1 LLAVKEMKDKL
12 RKFFKSADF
21 YKSMILILAVLIPV
35 QLSKY
40 LWANSAIGFSM
51 ALGVFFNSL
60 TNIAGSVKHRTY
72 GMLFSVG
79 LTFFAT
85 LAMGYAAF
93 SLWLLLPVL
102 ATLTFSISYLSV
114 YGFRASL
121 VALSGMFALVISF
134 ANEYV
139 QLSVFEYAS
148 LVGLGGLWYA
158 ILASLFNFLNPKMY
172 VEELLSDA
180 MDLTS
185 AYLEIRSKLLTD
197 STRRSAMSQKLF
209 ELQAT
214 LTAKHETLR
223 NILFTRRKKS
233 GFSNKMRRELLVFI
247 ELVDLLELAS
257 ATPVDYEEMDRVFKK
272 NSKEVHLFATFIH
285 ELAEQFSQ
293 VSKAIVRSEKVVSN
307 PKIAT
312 LLEEIETA
320 VRVLSNTENKHIHKK
335 EVFMLSSLLEYQV
348 AQSEKLKSIERVLNT
363 MSLKNSLVSENRKET
378 PFLTA
383 PDYGVHKLK
392 SNFTFQSS
400 IFRHA
405 LRLSIAM
412 VIGFL
417 IGEFLSFQ
425 NSYWIL
431 ITLLVIM
438 RPSYGLTKKRVKQR
452 VVGTLMGAVFSLGM
466 VYLTQD
472 TFVFGVIAVVSLSV
486 ALSFV
491 QLNYKTFAVF
501 ITIHIVFVYALYSS
515 DVIHAIQF
523 RIVDTLVGA
532 VLATLS
538 NLFLFP
544 SWEYMTV
551 DDSILEALKTQQVY
565 LKEIYKKYRDN
576 EPTTIA
582 YKVSRKKAFLA
593 MGELNSAFQRMTQEP
608 KSRQKYFNDLY
619 KIVVLT
625 NTLLSSLASLGTYV
639 RNHAN
644 VPFSEHVE
652 GLGRNIKIN
661 LQQATALLKSKPL
674 EYASSSTEF
683 DHTQKY
689 PEEKMEGHIAYHP
702 NKEKLATKP
711 PEEVRLVLDQF
722 SYLSNLAQ
730 KIYNRIE
737 GYQGRK
743 N

>member
-1 LLAVKEMKDKL
+1 MKDKL

-21 YKSMILILAVLIPV
+21 YKSMILIVAVLIPV
-35 QLSKY
+35 QVSKY
-40 LWANSAIGFSM
+40 LWGTSSIGFSM

-72 GMLFSVG
+72 GMLFSVV

-85 LAMGYAAF
+85 LAMGYAAC
-93 SLWLLLPVL
+93 SLWLLLPLL
-102 ATLTFSISYLSV
+102 ALLTFCISYLAV

-139 QLSVFEYAS
+139 QLSVLEYAS

-158 ILASLFNFLNPKMY
+158 ILANLFHYFNPKMY

-185 AYLEIRSKLLTD
+185 AYLAIRGKLLIESNARTVL
-197 STRRSAMSQKLF
+197 TQKLF

-223 NILFTRRKKS
+223 NIIFTRRKKS

-247 ELVDLLELAS
+247 ELVDLLELAI
-257 ATPVDYEEMDRVFKK
+257 ATPIDYEELDRVFKK
-272 NSKEVHLFATFIH
+272 KSKEILSLSVFIH

-293 VSKAIVRSEKVVSN
+293 ISKAIVRSEKVVAN
-307 PKIAT
+307 PKIAS
-312 LLEEIETA
+312 LLKEIENTI
-320 VRVLSNTENKHIHKK
+320 RVMNKSNSKGIENDS
-335 EVFMLSSLLEYQV
+335 VFMLTSLLEYQRV
-348 AQSEKLKSIERVLNT
+348 QSEKLKSIERVLNT
-363 MSLKNSLVSENRKET
+363 ISLKNSLGSENRKGA

-383 PDYGVHKLK
+383 SDYGIHKLK

-400 IFRHA
+400 IFRHS
-405 LRLSIAM
+405 LRLSVAM
-412 VIGFL
+412 VVGFL
-417 IGEFLSFQ
+417 IGELFSFQ
-425 NSYWIL
+425 NPYWIL

-452 VVGTLMGAVFSLGM
+452 VLGTLIGAVFSLGI

-472 TFVFGVIAVVSLSV
+472 TFVFGVIAVVSLAV

-515 DVIHAIQF
+515 DVLDAIQF
-523 RIVDTLVGA
+523 RIIDTLVGA

-551 DDSILEALKTQQVY
+551 DDLILEALKTQRVY
-565 LKEIYKKYRDN
+565 LKEIYGKYRDKG
-576 EPTTIA
+576 PTTVA
-582 YKVSRKKAFLA
+582 YKLSRKKAFLA
-593 MGELNSAFQRMTQEP
+593 MGALNTAFQRMTQEP
-608 KSRQKYFNDLY
+608 KSRQKYFNELY
-619 KIVVLT
+619 KIVVLK
-625 NTLLSSLASLGTYV
+625 NTFLSSLASLGTYV
-639 RNHAN
+639 RNHKE
-644 VPFSEHVE
+644 VPFSEE
-652 GLGRNIKIN
+652 TESLGENIKIK
-661 LQQATALLKSKPL
+661 LEQATFLLQSKSLGHEIVSKEL
-674 EYASSSTEF
+674 ENTKKHVEVKIDNRFVHHRNKDHKSSFESS
-683 DHTQKY
+683 
-689 PEEKMEGHIAYHP
+689 EE
-702 NKEKLATKP
+702 T
-711 PEEVRLVLDQF
+711 RLVLEQL
-722 SYLSNLAQ
+722 SYLSNLSQ
-730 KIYNRIE
+730 NIYNRIE
-737 GYQGRK
+737 RYQSK
-743 N
+743 KE

>member
-1 LLAVKEMKDKL
+1 MKDKL
-12 RKFFKSADF
+12 RKFFKSTDF
-21 YKSMILILAVLIPV
+21 YKSMILIVAVLIPV

-40 LWANSAIGFSM
+40 LWGTPAIGFSM

-102 ATLTFSISYLSV
+102 AALTFSISYLSV

-139 QLSVFEYAS
+139 QLSVLEYAS
-148 LVGLGGLWYA
+148 LVGLGGLWYSV
-158 ILASLFNFLNPKMY
+158 LASLFNFINPKMY
-172 VEELLSDA
+172 VEELLSEA
-180 MDLTS
+180 LDLTS
-185 AYLEIRSKLLTD
+185 LYLGIRGKLLTE
-197 STRRSAMSQKLF
+197 SINRSSLSEKLF
-209 ELQAT
+209 ELQAA
-214 LTAKHETLR
+214 LSAKHETLR
-223 NILFTRRKKS
+223 NIIFTRRKNS

-247 ELVDLLELAS
+247 ELVDLLELAI

-272 NSKEVHLFATFIH
+272 NSKEILSFATFIH

-293 VSKAIVRSEKVVSN
+293 ISKAIVRSEKIVPN

-312 LLEEIETA
+312 LLKEIDTT
-320 VRVLSNTENKHIHKK
+320 VRILSNTNNKHVNKAG
-335 EVFMLSSLLEYQV
+335 VFMLTSLLEYQAV
-348 AQSEKLKSIERVLNT
+348 QNEKLKSIERVLNT
-363 MSLKNSLVSENRKET
+363 MSLKNSLGSESRKDT

-400 IFRHA
+400 IFRHS
-405 LRLSIAM
+405 LRLSIVM

-452 VVGTLMGAVFSLGM
+452 VLGTLIGAVFSLGI

-472 TFVFGVIAVVSLSV
+472 TFVFGVIAVVSLAV

-501 ITIHIVFVYALYSS
+501 ITIHIVFVYSLYSS

-523 RIVDTLVGA
+523 RIIDTLVGA
-532 VLATLS
+532 VLATFS

-551 DDSILEALKTQQVY
+551 DDLILEALKTQQIY
-565 LKEIYKKYRDN
+565 LKEIYEKYRDKGL
-576 EPTTIA
+576 TTVA
-582 YKVSRKKAFLA
+582 YKLSRKKAFLA
-593 MGELNSAFQRMTQEP
+593 MGELNAAFQRMTQEP
-608 KSRQKYFNDLY
+608 KSRQKYFNELY
-619 KIVVLT
+619 KIVVLE
-625 NTLLSSLASLGTYV
+625 NTFLSSLASLGTYV
-639 RNHAN
+639 RNHTD
-644 VPFSEHVE
+644 VPFLEE
-652 GLGRNIKIN
+652 TEELGRNIKIK
-661 LQQATALLKSKPL
+661 LQQATALLKFKPL
-674 EYASSSTEF
+674 EDEIVSKEFEDAQKHVEEKFDNRVVYNRNKDQKSSSNSAQET
-683 DHTQKY
+683 
-689 PEEKMEGHIAYHP
+689 
-702 NKEKLATKP
+702 
-711 PEEVRLVLDQF
+711 RLVSEQL
-722 SYLSNLAQ
+722 SYLSNLSQ
-730 KIYNRIE
+730 NICHRIE
-737 GYQGRK
+737 VYQNK
-743 N
+743 KS